1 MDSCS
6 SFQAKKFTSTD
17 FLALVTTILA
27 IRAATVA
34 LPRGLDALPIRAR
47 EAPVVR
53 LVDAVPQPAD
63 VRALV
68 APVIAIR
75 RAPVAQPRGLDALA
89 ARAFETGVG

>member
-1 MDSCS
+1 MT
-6 SFQAKKFTSTD
+6 FTSTD
-17 FLALVTTILA
+17 FLALVTAILA
-27 IRAATVA
+27 IRAAAVT
-34 LPRGLDALPIRAR
+34 LPRGLDALSVRAR
-47 EAPVVR
+47 EAPIVR
-53 LVDAVPQPAD
+53 LVDTVPRPAD